1 MATTPETAPTT
12 THRNYI
18 GGQWVESRS
27 GRTYPITNPASRQT
41 VLGEFQTSIPEDAA
55 QAVAAAQ
62 AALEGWANTPAP
74 ARAQVLYRA
83 LDIMG
88 RRRDELA
95 RTITL
100 EEGKPLADAQGEVR
114 RAMNIIEYAA
124 GEGRR
129 MFGYTTPS
137 ELPNTV
143 AYTVRRPLG
152 VVAIITPW
160 NFPIAIP
167 AWKIAPALICGNALV
182 FKPASI
188 TPLSA
193 VKLTEVFEEAG
204 LPPGVLNLITGPGG
218 SVGNALVESSEVRGI
233 SFTGSTEIGT
243 GIYTAGASRLKK
255 VQCEMGG
262 KNAVILLADAD
273 LDKALGGIVQ
283 GAFGST
289 GQRCTATSRVIV
301 EEGVYDT
308 FMEQLLERTGQ
319 LKVGDGLEPDTD
331 ISPLSSQSQLD
342 TVLNYIGIG
351 AEEGAHL
358 AYGGHAVT
366 GGDFDQGYY
375 VEPTIFTDVT
385 PEMRIAQEEIFGPV
399 LTVFKAK
406 DLEDAVEISNSVKFG
421 LSSSV
426 YTRDLPRAYR
436 YINTVEAGMVHVNA
450 PTLGGEVHLPFGGLK
465 ASGVGQRE
473 QGVEAVDFF
482 SEVITVYI
490 DYADDARTQA
500 RFI

>member
-1 MATTPETAPTT
+1 MATTPAATPATIYQ
-12 THRNYI
+12 NYI
-18 GGQWVESRS
+18 GGQWTSSES
-27 GRTYPITNPASRQT
+27 GRTYPITSPASNDT
-41 VLGEFQTSIPEDAA
+41 VLGEFQTSTPDDARR
-55 QAVAAAQ
+55 AVAAAQ
-62 AALEGWANTPAP
+62 EALEGWANTPAP
-74 ARAQVLYRA
+74 VRAQTLYRA
-83 LDIMG
+83 LDIM
-88 RRRDELA
+88 RRRSEELA

-100 EEGKPLADAQGEVR
+100 EEGKPLADARGEVR

-167 AWKIAPALICGNALV
+167 AWKMAPALICGNTLV
-182 FKPASI
+182 FKPASL
-188 TPLSA
+188 TPFSA
-193 VKLTEVFEEAG
+193 VKLVEIFEEAG
-204 LPPGVLNLITGPGG
+204 LPPGVMNLITGPGG
-218 SVGNALVESSEVRGI
+218 SVGNALVESPEVRGI

-243 GIYTAGASRLKK
+243 GIYAAGAQRLKK

-308 FMEQLLERTGQ
+308 FMAQLLERTGQ
-319 LKVGDGLEPDTD
+319 LKIGDGLDEDTD

-342 TVLNYIGIG
+342 TVMNYIGIG

-358 AYGGHAVT
+358 AYGGHALS
-366 GGDFDQGYY
+366 GGEFDRGYY

-385 PEMRIAQEEIFGPV
+385 PDMRIAQEEIFGPV

-406 DLEDAVEISNSVKFG
+406 DLDDAVQISNNVQFG

-426 YTRDLPRAYR
+426 YTRDLPLAYR

-465 ASGVGQRE
+465 ASGIGQRE

-490 DYADDARTQA
+490 DYADTPRAQA

>member
-1 MATTPETAPTT
+1 MATIPETSPAATY
-12 THRNYI
+12 RNYI
-18 GGQWVESRS
+18 DGQWTESRS
-27 GRTYPITNPASRQT
+27 GRTYPVSNPAHRQT
-41 VLGEFQTSIPEDAA
+41 ILGEFQTSTAADAV

-74 ARAQVLYRA
+74 ARAQTLYRA
-83 LDIMG
+83 LEIMG
-88 RRRDELA
+88 RRSEELA

-100 EEGKPLADAQGEVR
+100 EEGKPLADARGEVR

-137 ELPNTV
+137 ELPSTV

-167 AWKIAPALICGNALV
+167 AWKIAPALICGNTLV

-188 TPLSA
+188 TPFSA
-193 VKLTEVFEEAG
+193 VKLTEVFAEAG

-218 SVGNALVESSEVRGI
+218 SVGNALVESEAVRGI
-233 SFTGSTEIGT
+233 SFTGSTEIGA
-243 GIYTAGASRLKK
+243 GIYAAGAQRLKK

-273 LDKALGGIVQ
+273 LDKALGGVVQ

-301 EEGVYDT
+301 EEGVYDP
-308 FMEQLLERTGQ
+308 FMEQLIERTAR
-319 LKVGDGLEPDTD
+319 LKIGDGLAPDTD
-331 ISPLSSQSQLD
+331 VSPLSSQSQLD

-351 AEEGAHL
+351 AEEGARL
-358 AYGGHAVT
+358 AYGGHHLTDGEFA
-366 GGDFDQGYY
+366 QGYY

-406 DLEDAVEISNSVKFG
+406 DLEDAVQISNSVKFG

-465 ASGVGQRE
+465 SSGVGQRE

-490 DYADDARTQA
+490 DYADAAQGQA

>member
-1 MATTPETAPTT
+1 MATDEAQTYK
-12 THRNYI
+12 NYI
-18 GGQWVESRS
+18 GGSWVESAS
-27 GRTYPITNPASRQT
+27 GRTYSIYNPASKST
-41 VLGEFQTSIPEDAA
+41 VVGHVQTSGAEDAQRA
-55 QAVAAAQ
+55 AAAAQ

-74 ARAQVLYRA
+74 VRAGVLFRA
-83 LDIMG
+83 MEIMKQRADDI
-88 RRRDELA
+88 A
-95 RTITL
+95 RTITI

-114 RAMNIIEYAA
+114 RATNIIEYAA

-137 ELPNTV
+137 ELANTV

-167 AWKIAPALICGNALV
+167 AWKIAPALICGNTLV
-182 FKPASI
+182 FKPASG

-193 VKLTEVFEEAG
+193 VKLVQVFEEAG
-204 LPPGVLNLITGPGG
+204 LPPGVLNLITGPGAV
-218 SVGNALVESSEVRGI
+218 VGNTLVESPEVQAI

-243 GIYTAGASRLKK
+243 DLYAQGARLLKK
-255 VQCEMGG
+255 VQAEMGG

-301 EEGVYDT
+301 EESIYDR
-308 FMEQLLERTGQ
+308 FMEELIDRTSK
-319 LKVGDGLEPDTD
+319 LKLGNGLDTD
-331 ISPLSSQSQLD
+331 VDVSPLSSQHQLD
-342 TVLNYIGIG
+342 KVTEYIGIG
-351 AEEGAHL
+351 AEEGANL
-358 AYGGHAVT
+358 VYGGGRPR
-366 GGDFDQGYY
+366 GGHFDEGYY
-375 VEPTIFTDVT
+375 VEPTIFTDVA
-385 PEMRIAQEEIFGPV
+385 PDMRIAQEEIFGPV
-399 LTVFKAK
+399 LTVFKAA
-406 DLEDAVEISNSVKFG
+406 DMREAIRISNDVKFG
-421 LSSSV
+421 LSSSI
-426 YTRDLPRAYR
+426 YTKDLTQAFE

-490 DYADDARTQA
+490 DHAGAARQQA

>member
-1 MATTPETAPTT
+1 MAT
-12 THRNYI
+12 HKNFI
-18 GGQWVESRS
+18 GGDWVESVS
-27 GRTYPITNPASRQT
+27 GRTYPVYNPARKTES
-41 VLGEFQTSIPEDAA
+41 VGEFQTSNAEDAHA
-55 QAVAAAQ
+55 AVDAAR
-62 AALEGWANTPAP
+62 AALPGWANTPAP
-74 ARAQVLYRA
+74 GRASVLFRA
-83 LDIMG
+83 LEIMG
-88 RRRDELA
+88 RRADEIA
-95 RTITL
+95 RTITT
-100 EEGKPLADAQGEVR
+100 EEGKPIGDALGEVR

-143 AYTVRRPLG
+143 AYTIKRPLG
-152 VVAIITPW
+152 VVGVITPW

-182 FKPASI
+182 FKPASS
-188 TPLSA
+188 TPMSA
-193 VKLTEVFEEAG
+193 VKLVEVFEEAG
-204 LPPGVLNLITGPGG
+204 LPAGVLNLVTGPGAQ
-218 SVGNALVESSEVRGI
+218 VGNALVENTGVNGI

-243 GIYTAGASRLKK
+243 GLYANSAQRLKK
-255 VQCEMGG
+255 VQAEMGG

-273 LDKALGGIVQ
+273 MDKALGGIVQ

-301 EEGVYDT
+301 EEGVYDQ
-308 FMEQLLERTGQ
+308 FVESLIDRTSK
-319 LKVGDGLEPDTD
+319 LRIGDGIDPEVDV
-331 ISPLSSQSQLD
+331 SPLSSQSQYD
-342 TVLNYIGIG
+342 KVLEYIGVG

-358 AYGGHAVT
+358 AYGGRGLT
-366 GGDFDQGYY
+366 GGDYDQGYY
-375 VEPTIFTDVT
+375 VEPTVFTEVSPD
-385 PEMRIAQEEIFGPV
+385 MRIAREEIFGPV

-406 DLEDAVEISNSVKFG
+406 DLEEAIRISNSVEFG

-426 YTRDLPRAYR
+426 YTKDLARAFE
-436 YINTVEAGMVHVNA
+436 YINTVETGMVHVNA

-473 QGVEAVDFF
+473 QGTEAFDFF
-482 SEVITVYI
+482 TETITVYI
-490 DYADDARTQA
+490 DHGEAARQQA

>member
-1 MATTPETAPTT
+1 MTT
-12 THRNYI
+12 TDVRTHLNFI
-18 GGQWVESRS
+18 NGEWTPSDS
-27 GRTYPITNPASRQT
+27 GRTYSVYNPAHKDRL
-41 VLGEFQTSIPEDAA
+41 LGHFQLSNPEDTLR
-55 QAVAAAQ
+55 AVAAASE
-62 AALEGWANTPAP
+62 AADGWAETPAP
-74 ARAQVLYRA
+74 VRAQVLFKA
-83 LDIMG
+83 LEIME
-88 RRRDELA
+88 RRGEEIA
-95 RTITL
+95 RTITE
-100 EEGKPLADAQGEVR
+100 EEGKPLPDARGEVK
-114 RAMNIIEYAA
+114 RAMNIMEYAA

-152 VVAIITPW
+152 VVGIITPW

-167 AWKIAPALICGNALV
+167 AWKMAPALICGNAIV
-182 FKPASI
+182 FKPASS
-188 TPLSA
+188 TPLCA
-193 VKLTEVFEEAG
+193 VKLAEVFEEAG
-204 LPPGVLNLITGPGG
+204 VPPGVFNLITGPGG
-218 SVGNALVESSEVRGI
+218 SVGNALVESPDVAGI

-243 GIYTAGASRLKK
+243 DLYSRGASLLKK
-255 VQCEMGG
+255 VQAEMGG

-301 EEGVYDT
+301 EDGVYDE
-308 FMEQLLERTGQ
+308 FMAQLIDRTSR
-319 LKVGDGLEPDTD
+319 LTIGDGLDD
-331 ISPLSSQSQLD
+331 GIDVSPLSSESQQR
-342 TVLNYIGIG
+342 TVSEYIATGRD
-351 AEEGAHL
+351 EGATL
-358 AYGGHAVT
+358 AFGGRT
-366 GGDFDQGYY
+366 LEGGIYDEGWY
-375 VEPTIFTDVT
+375 VEPTIFTDVS
-385 PEMRIAQEEIFGPV
+385 PDMRIAREEIFGPV
-399 LTVFKAK
+399 LTVFRAR
-406 DLEDAVEISNSVKFG
+406 DLEHAVEISNSVKFG

-426 YTRDLPRAYR
+426 YTRDIPRAFR
-436 YINTVEAGMVHVNA
+436 YINTVDAGMVHVNA

-490 DYADDARTQA
+490 DYADEARAQA

>member
-1 MATTPETAPTT
+1 MASNEVKTYN
-12 THRNYI
+12 NYV
-18 GGQWVESRS
+18 GGDWVESKS
-27 GRTYPITNPASRQT
+27 GNTYAIANPASKST
-41 VLGEFQTSIPEDAA
+41 VVGHFQFSGAEDTRNAA
-55 QAVAAAQ
+55 AAAQ
-62 AALEGWANTPAP
+62 AALEGWSGTPAP
-74 ARAQVLYRA
+74 ARASVLFRA
-83 LDIMG
+83 LEIM
-88 RRRDELA
+88 RRRSDEIA
-95 RTITL
+95 RTITI

-167 AWKIAPALICGNALV
+167 AWKIAPALICGNTLV
-182 FKPASI
+182 FKPASG

-193 VKLTEVFEEAG
+193 VKLVEVFEEAG
-204 LPPGVLNLITGPGG
+204 LPPGVLNFITGPG
-218 SVGNALVESSEVRGI
+218 SVVGNALVESPEVQAI

-243 GIYTAGASRLKK
+243 GLYSQSAGLLKK
-255 VQCEMGG
+255 VQAEMGG

-301 EEGVYDT
+301 EESIYDE
-308 FMEQLLERTGQ
+308 FMDQLIDRTSK
-319 LKVGDGLEPDTD
+319 LKLGNGLDAD
-331 ISPLSSQSQLD
+331 VDVSPLSSQYQLD
-342 TVLNYIGIG
+342 KVTEYIGIG
-351 AEEGAHL
+351 TEEGANL
-358 AYGGHAVT
+358 VYGGGLPK
-366 GGDFDQGYY
+366 GGIFDEGYY
-375 VEPTIFTDVT
+375 VEPTIFTDVGQD
-385 PEMRIAQEEIFGPV
+385 MRIAQEEIFGPV
-399 LTVFKAK
+399 LTVFKAA
-406 DLEDAVEISNSVKFG
+406 DMQEAIRISNNVKFG
-421 LSSSV
+421 LSSSI
-426 YTRDLPRAYR
+426 YTKDLTQAFE

-490 DYADDARTQA
+490 DHAAAARQQA

>member
-1 MATTPETAPTT
+1 MATTPAATPATIYQ
-12 THRNYI
+12 NYI
-18 GGQWVESRS
+18 GGQWTSSES
-27 GRTYPITNPASRQT
+27 GRTYPITSPASNDT
-41 VLGEFQTSIPEDAA
+41 VLGEFQTSTPDDARR
-55 QAVAAAQ
+55 AVAAAQ
-62 AALEGWANTPAP
+62 EALEGWANTPAP
-74 ARAQVLYRA
+74 VRAQTLYRA

-88 RRRDELA
+88 RRSEELA

-100 EEGKPLADAQGEVR
+100 EEGKPLADARGEVR

-167 AWKIAPALICGNALV
+167 AWKMAPALICGNTLV
-182 FKPASI
+182 FKPASL
-188 TPLSA
+188 TPFSA
-193 VKLTEVFEEAG
+193 VKLVEIFEEAG
-204 LPPGVLNLITGPGG
+204 LPPGVMNLITGPGG
-218 SVGNALVESSEVRGI
+218 SVGNALVESPEVRGI

-243 GIYTAGASRLKK
+243 GIYAAGAQRLKK

-319 LKVGDGLEPDTD
+319 LKIGDGLDADTD

-342 TVLNYIGIG
+342 TVMNYIGIG

-358 AYGGHAVT
+358 AYGGHALS
-366 GGDFDQGYY
+366 GGEFDRGYY

-385 PEMRIAQEEIFGPV
+385 PDMRIAQEEIFGPV

-406 DLEDAVEISNSVKFG
+406 DLDDAVQISNNVQFG

-426 YTRDLPRAYR
+426 YTRDLPLAYR

-465 ASGVGQRE
+465 ASGIGQRE

-490 DYADDARTQA
+490 DYADTPRTQA